1 MMEMRNGNEMND
13 FHMSQLQLNCELQ
26 TYHLCDKQYIKI
38 IEH

>member
-13 FHMSQLQLNCELQ
+13 FHMSQLQLK